1 MGSKETQA
9 KILAAALKLF
19 NAHGTAKVSPLRIA
33 TAAGMSKGNLNYH
46 YRKKGDIILDLFL
59 EMQAEIISDWRPEDL
74 KPTMEYL
81 SFSFF
86 RELRLMWRYR
96 FLYRELVPL
105 LRADPILKRRWS
117 DLRRRR
123 LADGQRHLDGLVA
136 QGLLRRL
143 GYPNEFD
150 LLTAN
155 TWLLTNHWLN
165 YVESTGEMD
174 EQALL
179 RGYQVML
186 NSIRPYA
193 TERGLRD
200 FERLADPQFNVEEE
214 P

>member
-9 KILAAALKLF
+9 KILAAALNLF
-19 NAHGTAKVSPLRIA
+19 NAQGTAKVSPLRIA
-33 TAAGMSKGNLNYH
+33 NAAGLSKGNLNYH
-46 YRKKGDIILDLFL
+46 YRRKNDIVLDLFL
-59 EMQAEIISDWRPEDL
+59 QMHDEITSSWRPEEL
-74 KPTMEYL
+74 QPTMEYL

-96 FLYRELVPL
+96 FFYRELVPL
-105 LRADPILKRRWS
+105 LRADPILRRRWS

-123 LADGQRHLDGLVA
+123 LLDGQRHLDALVA
-136 QGLLRRL
+136 QGHLRRL
-143 GYPNEFD
+143 GYPGEFD

-174 EQALL
+174 DQALK

-186 NSIRPYA
+186 NMIRPYA

-200 FERLADPQFNVEEE
+200 FEKLADPQFNVDES
-214 P
+214 

>member
-9 KILAAALKLF
+9 RILAAALKLF

-33 TAAGMSKGNLNYH
+33 KAAGLSKGNLNYH
-46 YRKKGDIILDLFL
+46 YHRKSDIILDLFL
-59 EMQAEIISDWRPEDL
+59 QMHDEITSSWRSEDL
-74 KPTMEYL
+74 KPTMEWL

-105 LRADPILKRRWS
+105 LRADPILRRRWT

-123 LADGQRHLDGLVA
+123 LQDGQRHLDGLVA

-174 EQALL
+174 DQSLR
-179 RGYQVML
+179 RGYLVML

-200 FERLADPQFNVEEE
+200 FERLADPQFDVDET
-214 P
+214 

>member
-33 TAAGMSKGNLNYH
+33 NAAGMSKGNLNYH
-46 YRKKGDIILDLFL
+46 YHRKSDIVLDLFL
-59 EMQAEIISDWRPEDL
+59 QMHDEIVSSWRTEDL

-105 LRADPILKRRWS
+105 LRADPILRRRWS

-123 LADGQRHLDGLVA
+123 LQDGQRHLDALVA
-136 QGLLRRL
+136 QGVLRRL

-155 TWLLTNHWLN
+155 SWLLTNHWLN

-174 EQALL
+174 DQALR
-179 RGYQVML
+179 RGYLVML
-186 NSIRPYA
+186 NMIRPYA
-193 TERGLRD
+193 TERGLKD
-200 FERLADPQFNVEEE
+200 FERLADPQFNVEE

>member
-1 MGSKETQA
+1 MGTKETQA

-33 TAAGMSKGNLNYH
+33 NAAGLSKGNLNYH
-46 YRKKGDIILDLFL
+46 YRKKGDLILDLFL
-59 EMQAEIISDWRPEDL
+59 QMHDEIQSDWHTEDL

-86 RELRLMWRYR
+86 REL
-96 FLYRELVPL
+96 VPL
-105 LRADPILKRRWS
+105 LRADPILQRRWS

-174 EQALL
+174 DQALL

-200 FERLADPQFNVEEE
+200 FERLADPQFSLDE